1 MSDNQY
7 FKISITPS
15 YVVFIGIESYD
26 GDLFMSMDSICDK
39 LNSQENKIRELEY
52 NYTKL
57 KQSVQGKKLE

>member
-57 KQSVQGKKLE
+57 KKSVQGKKLE

>member
-1 MSDNQY
+1 MPDNQY

-15 YVVFIGIESYD
+15 YVVFTGIESYD
-26 GDLFMSMDSICDK
+26 GDLFMNMDSICDK

-57 KQSVQGKKLE
+57 KKSVQGKKLE